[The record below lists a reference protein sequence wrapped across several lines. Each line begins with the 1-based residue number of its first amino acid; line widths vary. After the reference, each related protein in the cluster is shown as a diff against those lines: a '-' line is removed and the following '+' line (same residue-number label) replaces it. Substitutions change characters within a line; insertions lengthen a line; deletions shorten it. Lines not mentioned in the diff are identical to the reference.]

1 MKKTLIALLLVALLT
16 VIIAP
21 AALAAGSAEVSVS
34 SATVLPGDEVT
45 LVVSIAN
52 NPGVGSGKF
61 VVEYDSSVLTLVA
74 LEAGEVMGTASFTNL
89 PANLINFARTTNY
102 TKDGVLFTATFKV
115 AANAANGEYP
125 VKVVVKNLNSA
136 NKGNPAV
143 VTTVV
148 AGKVTVHAHV
158 WSWVTD
164 TEATCGKDGAKHE
177 ECTCGAKQ
185 NEGTKIPATGNH
197 TWTWVT
203 DTEATCG
210 KDGTKH
216 EECTC
221 GAKRNEGTKIPAT
234 GNHTWT
240 WVTDTE
246 ATCGKDGAKHEEC
259 TCGAKR
265 NEGTK
270 IPATGEHDWEWVTD
284 KEATSTEEG
293 EKHEECKDCGAKQNE
308 GTKIPMIDDVPVMGD
323 NTTIY
328 VIFALVALVS
338 LAGVYYV
345 TKKNNI

>member
-52 NPGVGSGKF
+52 NPGFGSGKF
-61 VVEYDSSVLTLVA
+61 VVEYDTSVLTLTDIT
-74 LEAGEVMGTASFTNL
+74 AGELLPIATVNL
-89 PANLINFARTTNY
+89 KQNLINTMS
-102 TKDGVLFTATFKV
+102 TKNVTANGVLFTVTFKV

-125 VKVVVKNLNSA
+125 VNVVVKNLNSA
-136 NKGNPAV
+136 DKGNAAV
-143 VTTVV
+143 ATTVV

-177 ECTCGAKQ
+177 ECACGAKQ

-203 DTEATCG
+203 DTEPTCG
-210 KDGTKH
+210 KDGAKH

-221 GAKRNEGTKIPAT
+221 GAKQSEGTKIPAT

-259 TCGAKR
+259 TCGAKQ

-270 IPATGEHDWEWVTD
+270 IPATGEHNWEWVTD

-308 GTKIPMIDDVPVMGD
+308 GTKIPMIDDVPEMGD